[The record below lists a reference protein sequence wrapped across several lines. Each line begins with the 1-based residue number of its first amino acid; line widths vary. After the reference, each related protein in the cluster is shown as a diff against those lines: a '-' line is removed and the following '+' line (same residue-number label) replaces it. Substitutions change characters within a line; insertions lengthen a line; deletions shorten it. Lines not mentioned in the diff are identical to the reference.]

1 MNIFFSQIVGF
12 IAFVIYVISIQ
23 QKSKPKILC
32 WQIGSFFLYSL
43 QYLLIEAYSGMMMF
57 SINMIRCIVFYICE
71 KNIDKK
77 QQKNKIV
84 FIIFIL
90 ISLLCGGI
98 TYNSIYDILPILAS
112 LSGVIFTWQPSTKI
126 LRYGQIETCVCWIIY
141 DAFVMAYIGI
151 LTESVIIIST
161 IYALLQHDYNFNVHK
176 RILKIYLKLKFKA
189 SEEVLNFSPEL
200 PLIKWRLIKRLKGSK
215 LL

>member
-12 IAFVIYVISIQ
+12 VAFVIYVISIQ
-23 QKSKPKILC
+23 QKNKPKILL

-43 QYLLIEAYSGMMMF
+43 QYLLIKAYSGMMMF

-71 KNIDKK
+71 KNSNTKE
-77 QQKNKIV
+77 QKNKIA
-84 FIIFIL
+84 FIIFIF
-90 ISLLCGGI
+90 ISLLCGAI
-98 TYNSIYDILPILAS
+98 TYNNIYDILPILAS

-151 LTESVIIIST
+151 ITESAIIIST
-161 IYALLQHDYNFNVHK
+161 IFALLQHDYNFNLQK

-189 SEEVLNFSPEL
+189 SEEDLNFSPEL
-200 PLIKWRLIKRLKGSK
+200 PLVKWRLIKR
-215 LL
+215 